1 MKPKSHPKLGPALRD
16 ALVQKAGS
24 LASAAETLGLS
35 DSSLRVWLKRSR
47 FPETELLELVRYAG
61 LGQDLATLAD
71 GFEFTL
77 TGRKRT
83 PFSAEREIRKGT
95 ASLSRA
101 LSLMDS
107 RVDQFGR
114 LYRQF
119 GEDVRLLFGS
129 MGPGDLFVYLSLTEY
144 PYEMAHSGWSE
155 SGRLIANAATNGA
168 RFVYLHPTDPV
179 AETLRRIGIIA
190 IPPTSEYLQRFE
202 TFRADVCALALE
214 SGSANRLADI
224 RARVIAV
231 PSPDGAFLVPGHKY
245 VLFKPSNGPARALAR
260 FPTGSNEKQLALHL
274 PLDQNTTDQFVS
286 FVVAAL
292 AGHSPAISEL
302 LRASNVQR

>member
-1 MKPKSHPKLGPALRD
+1 
-16 ALVQKAGS
+16 
-24 LASAAETLGLS
+24 
-35 DSSLRVWLKRSR
+35 VWLKRSR
-47 FPETELLELVRYAG
+47 FPETELIELVRYAG
-61 LGQDLATLAD
+61 LGQDLSTLAD
-71 GFEFTL
+71 PFEFEL

-83 PFSAEREIRKGT
+83 PFSAQREIRKGA
-95 ASLSRA
+95 ASLGRA

-129 MGPGDLFVYLSLTEY
+129 MGRDDLFVYLSLTEY

-155 SGRLIANAATNGA
+155 SGRLIANAATDGA
-168 RFVYLHPTDPV
+168 RFVYLYPTDAV
-179 AETLRRIGIIA
+179 ADNVRKLGIIG

-202 TFRADVCALALE
+202 TFRSDVCALAIE
-214 SGSANRLADI
+214 GGSAHRLPDI
-224 RARVIAV
+224 RARIIAV

-245 VLFKPSNGPARALAR
+245 VLFKPSNGPSRALAR
-260 FPTGSNEKQLALHL
+260 FPAGSSEKQLALHL

-292 AGHSPAISEL
+292 AGHPSPAISEL
-302 LRASNVQR
+302 LRASNVER